1 MKPFQA
7 MYFVRHNLAKVMT
20 VIIMIALTGLLY
32 VGGSYISNIE
42 VEFLKTYDFEADVAF
57 VNLNGMTEEQ
67 GKEAFLEEVRKD
79 EGLRIFPV
87 GVNEFQFPTV
97 LTFTNGNTSFC
108 YTEEDFLWGNQRM
121 GWVKDTSFVKENTL
135 FLTERYA
142 TYLGL
147 KEGELYNEIRE
158 ELSLYFGERP
168 YEVHIMEGDGFGNIL
183 ISKECLTN
191 EYYQLTWSD
200 KGSRKA
206 FESRVEELKEKYKE
220 IDISTYEER
229 LERGKSG
236 FEINSA
242 IFLSIMVVVTCVFF
256 ITINAVLVGIYD
268 KRKSEFQ
275 IYESI
280 GIPKAKIRRKVVGE
294 LVIMSGVGMVLGFIL
309 AISAITLLNVCLF
322 AKDGLQLYYYHPWAQ
337 GSWLICNAMIL
348 IPSILL
354 RLRAI
359 DKSSGEV

>member
-7 MYFVRHNLAKVMT
+7 MYFVRHNLSKVIA
-20 VIIMIALTGLLY
+20 VFIMIALTGLLY

-42 VEFLKTYDFEADVAF
+42 VEFIKTYDFEADVAF
-57 VNLNGMTEEQ
+57 VNLNGMTTEQ
-67 GKEAFLEEVRKD
+67 GKDAFLEEVRKD
-79 EGLRIFPV
+79 ESLRIFQV
-87 GVNEFQFPTV
+87 GVNEFIFPTV

-108 YTEEDFLWGNQRM
+108 YTVEDFLWRNQRM
-121 GWVKDTSFVKENTL
+121 GWIKDTSMVKENTL
-135 FLTERYA
+135 FLTERFA
-142 TYLGL
+142 MYLGV
-147 KEGELYNEIRE
+147 KEGDLYDEKQE
-158 ELSLYFGERP
+158 ELSLYFGESP

-200 KGSRKA
+200 KGSRDI
-206 FESRVEELKEKYKE
+206 FESRLAELKEKYKE
-220 IDISTYEER
+220 IEISTHEKR
-229 LERGKSG
+229 LQRVSET
-236 FEINSA
+236 FVINSV
-242 IFLSIMVVVTCVFF
+242 IFLSILIVVTCVFF

-294 LVIMSGVGMVLGFIL
+294 LLIMSGVGMVLGLIL
-309 AISAITLLNVCLF
+309 AFVAITLLNVCLF
-322 AKDGLQLYYYHPWAQ
+322 AKDGLQLYYYHPWAL

>member
-7 MYFVRHNLAKVMT
+7 MYFVRHNLSKVMT
-20 VIIMIALTGLLY
+20 VFVMIALTGLLY

-42 VEFLKTYDFEADVAF
+42 VEYLKTYEPETDVAF
-57 VNLNGMTEEQ
+57 VNLNGMSTEQ
-67 GKEAFLEEVRKD
+67 GKDAFWEEVSKD
-79 EGLRIFPV
+79 ESLRILPV
-87 GVNEFQFPTV
+87 GVNQFQFPTV
-97 LTFTNGNTSFC
+97 LTFINGNSSFC
-108 YTEEDFLWGNQRM
+108 YSVEDFLWRNQRM
-121 GWVKDTSFVKENTL
+121 GWIKDTSLVKENTL

-147 KEGELYNEIRE
+147 KEGDLYKDTSEK
-158 ELSLYFGERP
+158 LSLYFGEGP

-183 ISKECLTN
+183 ISEECLTN

-200 KGSRKA
+200 KGSREV
-206 FESRVEELKEKYKE
+206 FESRVAELKEKYKE
-220 IDISTYEER
+220 IDINTHAER
-229 LERGKSG
+229 IKKAKDT
-236 FEINSA
+236 FEINA
-242 IFLSIMVVVTCVFF
+242 LIFLSVMVVVTCVFF

-280 GIPKAKIRRKVVGE
+280 GIPKSKIRRKVVGE
-294 LVIMSGVGMVLGFIL
+294 LVTMSSGGMILGFIFAVL
-309 AISAITLLNVCLF
+309 AITLLNVCLF
-322 AKDGLQLYYYHPWAQ
+322 AKDGLQLYYYHPWAL

-359 DKSSGEV
+359 AKSSGEV

>member
-7 MYFVRHNLAKVMT
+7 MYFVRHNLSKAVT
-20 VIIMIALTGLLY
+20 VFIMIALTGLLY

-42 VEFLKTYDFEADVAF
+42 VEFIKTYEPEADVAF
-57 VNLNGMTEEQ
+57 VNLNGMTAQQ
-67 GKEAFLEEVRKD
+67 GKDAFLEEVRKD
-79 EGLRIFPV
+79 ESLRIFPV
-87 GVNEFQFPTV
+87 GVNEFLFPTV
-97 LTFTNGNTSFC
+97 LTFINGNTSFC
-108 YTEEDFLWGNQRM
+108 YTVEDFLWRNQRM
-121 GWVKDTSFVKENTL
+121 GWVKDTSLVKENTL
-135 FLTERYA
+135 FLTKRYA

-147 KEGELYNEIRE
+147 KEGDLYDVKQE

-200 KGSRKA
+200 KGNREA
-206 FESRVEELKEKYKE
+206 FESRLAELKEKYKE
-220 IDISTYEER
+220 IEISTYEKR
-229 LERGKSG
+229 LQRVSET
-236 FEINSA
+236 FVINSV
-242 IFLSIMVVVTCVFF
+242 IFLSILIVVTCVFF

-280 GIPKAKIRRKVVGE
+280 GIPKSKIRRKVVGE
-294 LVIMSGVGMVLGFIL
+294 LVIMSAVGMVLGLSL
-309 AISAITLLNVCLF
+309 AFVAITLLNVCVF
-322 AKDGLQLYYYHPWAQ
+322 AKDGLQLYYYHPWAL

-359 DKSSGEV
+359 HKSSGEV

>member
-7 MYFVRHNLAKVMT
+7 MYFVRHNLSKVMT
-20 VIIMIALTGLLY
+20 VFIMIALTGLLY

-57 VNLNGMTEEQ
+57 VNLNGMTAQQ
-67 GKEAFLEEVRKD
+67 GKDAFLEEVRKD
-79 EGLRIFPV
+79 ESLRIFPV
-87 GVNEFQFPTV
+87 GVNEFLFPTV
-97 LTFTNGNTSFC
+97 LAFTNGNTSFC
-108 YTEEDFLWGNQRM
+108 YTAEDFLWRNQRM
-121 GWVKDTSFVKENTL
+121 GWVKDTSLVKENTL

-147 KEGELYNEIRE
+147 KEGDLYNEKRE
-158 ELSLYFGERP
+158 ALSLYFGESP

-200 KGSRKA
+200 KGSQDT
-206 FESRVEELKEKYKE
+206 FETRVAELKEKYKE
-220 IDISTYEER
+220 IDINTYEER

-242 IFLSIMVVVTCVFF
+242 IFLSIIVVVTCVFF
-256 ITINAVLVGIYD
+256 ITINAVLVGVYD

-280 GIPKAKIRRKVVGE
+280 GIPKSKIRRKVVGE
-294 LVIMSGVGMVLGFIL
+294 LVIMSGVGMVSGIL
-309 AISAITLLNVCLF
+309 LAFVVITLLNVCIF
-322 AKDGLQLYYYHPWAQ
+322 AKDGLQLYYYHPWAL
-337 GSWLICNAMIL
+337 GSWLICNGMIL
-348 IPSILL
+348 VPSILL

-359 DKSSGEV
+359 HKSSGEV

>member
-7 MYFVRHNLAKVMT
+7 MYFVRHNLSKAVT
-20 VIIMIALTGLLY
+20 VFIMIALTGLLY

-42 VEFLKTYDFEADVAF
+42 VEFIKTYEPEADVAF
-57 VNLNGMTEEQ
+57 VNLNGMSAQQ
-67 GKEAFLEEVRKD
+67 GKDAFLEEVSKD
-79 EGLRIFPV
+79 ESLRIFPV
-87 GVNEFQFPTV
+87 GVNSYQFPTV
-97 LTFTNGNTSFC
+97 LAFSNGNSSFC
-108 YTEEDFLWGNQRM
+108 YAKEDFLWRNQRM
-121 GWVKDTSFVKENTL
+121 GWVKDTSLVKENTL

-147 KEGELYNEIRE
+147 KEGELYDGKQE

-183 ISKECLTN
+183 ISEECLTN

-200 KGSRKA
+200 KASREV
-206 FESRVEELKEKYKE
+206 FENRVSELQEKYKE
-220 IDISTYEER
+220 IDINTHAER
-229 LERGKSG
+229 EKRVGEVFG
-236 FEINSA
+236 INA
-242 IFLSIMVVVTCVFF
+242 VIFLSIMVVVTRVFF

-268 KRKSEFQ
+268 KRKSEFR

-280 GIPKAKIRRKVVGE
+280 GIAKSKICRKVVGE
-294 LVIMSGVGMVLGFIL
+294 LVMMSAVGMVLGFVL
-309 AISAITLLNVCLF
+309 AVSAITLLNVCIF
-322 AKDGLQLYYYHPWAQ
+322 AKDGLQLYYYHPWAL

-359 DKSSGEV
+359 HKSSGEV

>member
-7 MYFVRHNLAKVMT
+7 MYFVRHNLSKAVT
-20 VIIMIALTGLLY
+20 VFIMIALTGLLY

-42 VEFLKTYDFEADVAF
+42 VEFIKTYEPEADVAF
-57 VNLNGMTEEQ
+57 VNLNGMSTEH
-67 GKEAFLEEVRKD
+67 GKDAFLEEVRKD
-79 EGLRIFPV
+79 ESLRIFPV
-87 GVNEFQFPTV
+87 GVNEFLFPTV

-108 YTEEDFLWGNQRM
+108 YTVEDFLWRNQRM
-121 GWVKDTSFVKENTL
+121 GWVEDISLVKENTL

-142 TYLGL
+142 TYLGV
-147 KEGELYNEIRE
+147 KEGDLYNEKRE
-158 ELSLYFGERP
+158 ALSLYFGEGP

-200 KGSRKA
+200 KGSSEA
-206 FESRVEELKEKYKE
+206 FESRVAELKEKYKE
-220 IDISTYEER
+220 IDINTHAER
-229 LERGKSG
+229 VKRVGES
-236 FEINSA
+236 FEINA
-242 IFLSIMVVVTCVFF
+242 VIFLSIMVVVTCVFF

-280 GIPKAKIRRKVVGE
+280 GIPKSKIRRKVVGE
-294 LVIMSGVGMVLGFIL
+294 LVIMSAVGMVLGL
-309 AISAITLLNVCLF
+309 ALAFVAITLLNVCIF
-322 AKDGLQLYYYHPWAQ
+322 AKDGLQLYYYHPWAL

-359 DKSSGEV
+359 HKSSGEV